1 MTPSATQ
8 HVLSRLS
15 DGGQYAPDSL
25 AGEIGVSV
33 NAIYQA
39 VRRLRMA
46 GTAIVWL
53 GGTYTLGDNCC
64 VVCGASLRRHNHTRY
79 CSAHRRNRAT

>member
-1 MTPSATQ
+1 MTASATE

-15 DGGQYAPDSL
+15 DGGRHTPDTL
-25 AGEIGVSV
+25 AQEIDVSV

-46 GTAIVWL
+46 GTAIVWRR
-53 GGTYTLGDNCC
+53 GTYTLGEHRCA
-64 VVCGASLRRHNHTRY
+64 VCGVSLRRRNHTER
-79 CSAHRRNRAT
+79 CSIHARSRAA